1 MTFGPAPPVLPMPTV
16 GGMGRPEPRCPIRIG
31 DPCSLCVPGATGPED
46 CPLVAEVMRD
56 PELRTRLGEL
66 RRENSGR

>member
-1 MTFGPAPPVLPMPTV
+1 MRKPVAMCPV
-16 GGMGRPEPRCPIRIG
+16 RPG

-56 PELRTRLGEL
+56 AELRARLADL
-66 RRENSGR
+66 RRDLRPSSREV